1 VSAQKAQDF
10 LLIHDMSFRYSRN
23 DFLLLF
29 GVGFGFGFD
38 KTMGEFSQVKFIAL
52 ILLYAERQS
61 LVRQIGEM
69 KE

>member
-1 VSAQKAQDF
+1 
-10 LLIHDMSFRYSRN
+10 MSFKYSRN

-29 GVGFGFGFD
+29 GVGFGFD
-38 KTMGEFSQVKFIAL
+38 KTMGEFSQVKFIDL
-52 ILLYAERQS
+52 MLYAKRQS